1 MQFFPAP
8 LVSAFYI
15 SHFCMKKT
23 LSSYFIF
30 AIAASVP
37 FAWFIV
43 HNFWFLNVWLGGVML
58 KSICKLLIGSGAL
71 ALAVPGLLLLP
82 SKVRLL
88 ADVGLIGH
96 AALVGQLESR
106 LHNYSNNYFVG
117 FEEDVVYPSYMVILT
132 TAIGLLLVH
141 RLLAENR
148 IHSLTSC
155 VLTCLYSAKLSV
167 LFLSTQ
173 HVLWETTVLLFA
185 VCPPFLLYK

>member
-1 MQFFPAP
+1 
-8 LVSAFYI
+8 
-15 SHFCMKKT
+15 
-23 LSSYFIF
+23 
-30 AIAASVP
+30 
-37 FAWFIV
+37 
-43 HNFWFLNVWLGGVML
+43 ML

-155 VLTCLYSAKLSV
+155 VLTCLYSAKLSD
-167 LFLSTQ
+167 
-173 HVLWETTVLLFA
+173 VLWETTVLLFA